1 MQQTG
6 EEIVLLQQTGEGI
19 VLFQQTGEGIAFDM
33 YRLPEFL
40 TELLKNKMKKT
51 GNWNTMPENK
61 QEEKT
66 IGDII
71 LTN

>member
-1 MQQTG
+1 MLLGCITG
-6 EEIVLLQQTGEGI
+6 QEKVLL
-19 VLFQQTGEGIAFDM
+19 QQTGEGIAFDM

-40 TELLKNKMKKT
+40 TELLKNKMKT

-66 IGDII
+66 
-71 LTN
+71 L